1 VNPPEPTG
9 SAPPGPGHE
18 PSPPAAPTTHRRR
31 VARAAAALLL
41 PPLVAA
47 AVPSFP
53 GEAALAR
60 ALQALGPSADLAWTL
75 TQTIMPPAVWVVI
88 GLGLA
93 GAAWQGGR
101 RGALVAALLVALWRF
116 GGEPLKSVVQRARP
130 TAAVVEV
137 TRPTSGWSF
146 PSTFATTWYSAWLP
160 MAVFAARRA
169 RRRRPDTE
177 RRAPTLVAAAGGA
190 LLLAGAWARVRM
202 GAHWPS
208 DLALT
213 LVMVAGSLGLV
224 EALVDTLTRTRTDT
238 LQRHEAQPASTG
250 SG

>member
-1 VNPPEPTG
+1 MNSPEPMG
-9 SAPPGPGHE
+9 SAAPSPGHE
-18 PSPPAAPTTHRRR
+18 PTAPSGP
-31 VARAAAALLL
+31 VARRAAIGAAALLL
-41 PPLVAA
+41 PPLIAA

-60 ALQALGPSADLAWTL
+60 GIQALGPSADLAWTL

-101 RGALVAALLVALWRF
+101 RGALVAALLITLWWF

-213 LVMVAGSLGLV
+213 LIMVAGSLSLV
-224 EALVDTLTRTRTDT
+224 EALVDRVDER
-238 LQRHEAQPASTG
+238 RHRSASAPPAR
-250 SG
+250 